1 MPASLWPRP
10 CLKKLCHDEC
20 TSPLENH
27 IEPGGVVCP
36 RHGHRI
42 SFEFAPAPEPVV
54 ALQPPEEKWR
64 ALTLADYEQRLSLT
78 PDQVQRLKPIFAVT
92 GDKLRTLRANTT
104 ERVSELIREM
114 NQQTMPALSAEQQTK
129 LKTLLEER
137 RKAKA
142 EGRSQ

>member
-1 MPASLWPRP
+1 MNALRHWKIMLSLAA
-10 CLKKLCHDEC
+10 LFALGMATGSVL
-20 TSPLENH
+20 TSRL
-27 IEPGGVVCP
+27 
-36 RHGHRI
+36 R
-42 SFEFAPAPEPVV
+42 PEPAV

-92 GDKLRTLRANTT
+92 GDKLRTLRANTP

-114 NQQTMPALSAEQQTK
+114 NQQMMPALDAEQQTK